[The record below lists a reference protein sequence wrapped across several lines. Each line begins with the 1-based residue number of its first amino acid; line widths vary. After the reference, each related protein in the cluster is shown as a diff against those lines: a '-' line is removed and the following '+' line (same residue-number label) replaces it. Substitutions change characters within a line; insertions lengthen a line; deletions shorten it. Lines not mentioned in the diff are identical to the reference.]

1 MAKTQICIDLIFVFI
16 FSWMRSGCNGL
27 LIFLCLS
34 VVYCLNCF
42 IHNEVVHRETIL
54 HNQVL
59 NSPKR
64 KVGNER
70 VTGRKARGLQM
81 EEIGCKL
88 SNIFYPSL
96 KQQEEINYKCQ
107 ILASLIAQLI
117 KNPPANRETRVQFLG
132 WEDPLEEGIG
142 YPLQLL
148 WPGEFRGL

>member
-1 MAKTQICIDLIFVFI
+1 M
-16 FSWMRSGCNGL
+16 
-27 LIFLCLS
+27 
-34 VVYCLNCF
+34 YCLNCF

-132 WEDPLEEGIG
+132 WEDPLEKG
-142 YPLQLL
+142 
-148 WPGEFRGL
+148 